1 MSTEIIIFTYIRQ
14 VKYNVQILNGRK
26 EPAKGFG
33 LVIIK
38 IPQKNIIISLWSSYY
53 MRQNPQNTINKTTLK
68 DYNQFR
74 NIITEVLIWLL
85 ITTDKGMKPKD
96 EKNSKKEINNY

>member
-1 MSTEIIIFTYIRQ
+1 
-14 VKYNVQILNGRK
+14 
-26 EPAKGFG
+26 
-33 LVIIK
+33 
-38 IPQKNIIISLWSSYY
+38 

-85 ITTDKGMKPKD
+85 ITTDKGMKPKY
-96 EKNSKKEINNY
+96 EINSKK

>member
-1 MSTEIIIFTYIRQ
+1 
-14 VKYNVQILNGRK
+14 
-26 EPAKGFG
+26 
-33 LVIIK
+33 
-38 IPQKNIIISLWSSYY
+38 
-53 MRQNPQNTINKTTLK
+53 MRQNPQNKISQTALK